1 MIRTVPNLV
10 AVATTQLVQLVYGF
24 YVFLNVFCLVFC
36 CLFSVRWAKVGLCIG
51 CMQKKILF
59 HFLE

>member
-36 CLFSVRWAKVGLCIG
+36 CLFSV
-51 CMQKKILF
+51 
-59 HFLE
+59 